1 MENLS
6 EKQIKDLKAKHGEIF
21 LVQVED
27 KQCILRKPLR
37 KDLSIA
43 TRLSAQDPMKFNE
56 VILEQCWIEG
66 DEEIKKEDSYYLAV
80 SGQIAEII
88 EVKQASIKKL

>member
-6 EKQIKDLKAKHGEIF
+6 AQQIEELKVKHGEIF
-21 LVQVED
+21 LVEVED
-27 KQCILRKPLR
+27 KQCILRKPSR

-56 VILEQCWIEG
+56 VILEQCWIQG
-66 DEEIKKEDSYYLAV
+66 DEEIKTEDSYYLAV